1 MTASDGCDLFDA
13 TSVLVR
19 GSTCS
24 SETCREKIPAA
35 SVTLKLACD
44 VSVSDG
50 ERSDADGREASL
62 TKEGAKIRETP
73 KKRKES

>member
-19 GSTCS
+19 GFTCS
-24 SETCREKIPAA
+24 SETCSKIPTA

-62 TKEGAKIRETP
+62 TKEGAKVRETS
-73 KKRKES
+73 KKGKES

>member
-1 MTASDGCDLFDA
+1 MGA
-13 TSVLVR
+13 TCLMRRQCLYVDPLAAAR
-19 GSTCS
+19 LA
-24 SETCREKIPAA
+24 EQKIPTA